1 METQTGLKLTRLVGD
16 KPASLHKTIILSEVI
31 KMYASYLISDW
42 SMKKCRKARNKN
54 LLQVLEDYEE
64 HEFIIIHKDGKCI
77 FQGYKKDF
85 EI

>member
-1 METQTGLKLTRLVGD
+1 
-16 KPASLHKTIILSEVI
+16 
-31 KMYASYLISDW
+31 MYASYLISDW